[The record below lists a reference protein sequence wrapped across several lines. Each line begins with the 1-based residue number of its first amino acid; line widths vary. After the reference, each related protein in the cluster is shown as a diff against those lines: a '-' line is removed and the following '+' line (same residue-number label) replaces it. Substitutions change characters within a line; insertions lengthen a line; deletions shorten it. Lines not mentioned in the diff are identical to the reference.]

1 VFCLYV
7 CLWIVEG
14 WIGKRG
20 CYICIHVYGLGKM
33 GVLFV
38 HMSMILGVG
47 CVILYMFMSMVS
59 RSSTG

>member
-1 VFCLYV
+1 MD
-7 CLWIVEG
+7 W
-14 WIGKRG
+14 GKG
-20 CYICIHVYGLGKM
+20 GVMFVSMSMDWGKM

-59 RSSTG
+59 RSRTG